1 MRIVFLVIL
10 FSFQLQSIQG
20 QRSLFSQKYVRLAED
35 FNLTHQEIDNFKSQ
49 GKLEVFNELKQ
60 KSPLTNKLV
69 KAKVGKTIK
78 FDRGYYKGKYEI
90 VAKSDIPHYRV
101 RYIFINKN
109 KFDDQKKFEAYLAK
123 VRDLIEKTEFKS
135 VAMQYSMD
143 YKKGVGGDS
152 GWFKEGKTNPD
163 FFKEVT
169 KASLLA
175 DQVFEFEIAKNN
187 WYYVA
192 KKTHSKMDIQEV
204 LVLEI
209 RED

>member
-1 MRIVFLVIL
+1 MRNVLLFLIL
-10 FSFQLQSIQG
+10 SFQLQALYG
-20 QRSLFSQKYVRLAED
+20 QRLLFSQKYFSLAKD
-35 FNLTHQEIDNFKSQ
+35 FNLTQEQIEAYKTQ

-60 KSPLTNKLV
+60 KTPLTQKLINS
-69 KAKVGKTIK
+69 KVGKTIT
-78 FDRGYYKGKYEI
+78 FDRGYYNSKYKV
-90 VAKSDIPHYRV
+90 VAKSNVPHYRV

-109 KFDDQKKFEAYLAK
+109 KFEEEEKFKAYLYK
-123 VRDLIEKTEFKS
+123 VRDLISKTEFKS

-143 YKKGVGGDS
+143 YKKRVGGDT

-163 FFKEVT
+163 FFQEVVRPT
-169 KASLLA
+169 LLA
-175 DQVFEFEIAKNN
+175 DQVFEFEISENN

-209 RED
+209 KEE